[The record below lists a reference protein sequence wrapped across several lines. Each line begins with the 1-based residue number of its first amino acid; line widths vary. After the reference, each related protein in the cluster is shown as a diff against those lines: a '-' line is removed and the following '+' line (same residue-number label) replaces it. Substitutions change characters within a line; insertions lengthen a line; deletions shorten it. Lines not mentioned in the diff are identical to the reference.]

1 MPFYFK
7 FLWSYLGDT
16 SKTATHVMSNMTPFP
31 LLLASILLAT
41 RLEYVADNPPPAAT
55 AGPMPGTKT
64 PKPPMVL

>member
-1 MPFYFK
+1 
-7 FLWSYLGDT
+7 
-16 SKTATHVMSNMTPFP
+16 MSNMTPFP